1 MAYELN
7 DGQGSLFKNT
17 HKKGD
22 DNKPGMTGQVKVVC
36 PHCQKSA
43 LQEIASWKKVDKNG
57 NPWLSLKVQEPR
69 DDSHQPDP
77 PADEDI
83 PF

>member
-22 DNKPGMTGQVKVVC
+22 DNKPGMTGQVKIGGVVY
-36 PHCQKSA
+36 
-43 LQEIASWKKVDKNG
+43 EIASWKKVDKNG

-77 PADEDI
+77 PADDEI

>member
-22 DNKPGMTGQVKVVC
+22 DNKPGMTGQVKIAGVVY
-36 PHCQKSA
+36 
-43 LQEIASWKKVDKNG
+43 EIASWKKVDKNG

-69 DDSHQPDP
+69 SDAYQPDP